1 MRRTLGLAVL
11 SVVVAGGYL
20 WHLSAQSS
28 ASALQGAWT
37 IQSVTSPQPPV
48 NPRRNP
54 KGLIVISGNHYAQV
68 GVGDTMR
75 PSFPEGGAAK
85 ATADQLRAVW
95 GPVIADA
102 GTFTVSGNTIKLTA
116 SVAKGT
122 AAMAP
127 GNFAEGTFTVSG
139 DNLTVTQ
146 VRNQAGP
153 IANPV
158 TVRAV
163 RAK

>member
-1 MRRTLGLAVL
+1 MRRTVVL
-11 SVVVAGGYL
+11 IGVGVTIAIAASVWL
-20 WHLSAQSS
+20 HAQSG

-37 IQSVTSPQPPV
+37 IQSVTSPKPPA

-54 KGLIVISGNHYAQV
+54 TGLMVMSGNHYAEV
-68 GVGDTMR
+68 GVADTMR

-95 GPVIADA
+95 GPVVADA
-102 GTFTVSGNTIKLTA
+102 GTFTVSGNAMKLTA

-127 GNFAEGTFTVSG
+127 GNFVESTFTISG
-139 DNLTVTQ
+139 DTITVTQ

-158 TVRAV
+158 TVRAT

>member
-1 MRRTLGLAVL
+1 MRRTAVL
-11 SVVVAGGYL
+11 VVVAVTIAVAPSVWL
-20 WHLSAQSS
+20 HAQSG

-37 IQSVTSPQPPV
+37 IQSVTSPQPPA

-54 KGLIVISGNHYAQV
+54 KGLMVISGTHYAEV

-75 PSFPEGGAAK
+75 ASFPEGGAAK

-95 GPVIADA
+95 GPVVADA

-127 GNFAEGTFTVSG
+127 GNFVEWMFTISG

-146 VRNQAGP
+146 VRNNAGP

-158 TVRAV
+158 TVRSV